1 MEESIKNIS
10 PCWLHLFDKHKE
22 LISDIFNTSL
32 EYQLPIY
39 PPYHLIFK
47 VFEMDVND
55 IKIVFLGQD
64 CYHGPNQAMGL
75 SFSVNND
82 VKIPPSLANIYKEL
96 KNTYPERN
104 YVFEN
109 GNLEKWFTREK
120 IFLLNCA
127 LTVLEGKPAIFM
139 KKWQPFTEDVIK
151 FINDNNKKCLF
162 LLLGNF
168 AKEKLKLIDDE
179 SRTILGVHP
188 SPLSAHKGFLG
199 SKIFKKLDEKLGYD
213 VDWTI

>member
-1 MEESIKNIS
+1 
-10 PCWLHLFDKHKE
+10 
-22 LISDIFNTSL
+22 
-32 EYQLPIY
+32 
-39 PPYHLIFK
+39 
-47 VFEMDVND
+47 MDVND

-104 YVFEN
+104 YVFEQ

-120 IFLLNCA
+120 IFLLNSSLSVKECNP
-127 LTVLEGKPAIFM
+127 GSHM
-139 KKWQPFTEDVIK
+139 KIWENFTNKVIE
-151 FINDNNKKCLF
+151 FISDNNENCVF

-168 AKEKLKLIDDE
+168 AKSKSKFIKNKNNIIEGI
-179 SRTILGVHP
+179 HP
-188 SPLSAHKGFLG
+188 SPLAHGFIG
-199 SKIFKKLDEKLGYD
+199 SNIFKKVEEVIGYEIN
-213 VDWTI
+213 WSN